1 MHFLER
7 KKKMNKIVVDAK
19 QPQKLDIFGCIHGK
33 MQKKTL
39 SVKCDIYYIYF
50 GAVKKFNLIFQET

>member
-1 MHFLER
+1 
-7 KKKMNKIVVDAK
+7 MNKIVVDAK
-19 QPQKLDIFGCIHGK
+19 QPQKMDIFGCIYGK
-33 MQKKTL
+33 MLKKTL